1 MIVPI
6 FILDIY
12 CYKNQILCPFWI
24 LLSVISI
31 LSINPVFA
39 EPVEVEIDWIIE
51 GQSKTIVNTST
62 EPVEETQNNDVYQ
75 FDEQNNEKSIKIATE
90 SEDFEDFITGSG
102 YTIGDRIITIDSEE
116 GQILNKML
124 IEQRQ
129 INKDNF
135 FHMIK
140 YLDRYS
146 DGYVEL
152 AEALLDPVKKQ
163 KYLSSGMSYDHYVD
177 SNLENFLVERGYD
190 LTDLES
196 IPNEA
201 FSPTK
206 YDDIR
211 LKASQMANDGKENVD
226 LRELLPNY
234 VAPDSQA
241 MKEDMVRKLTEET
254 SNVYESI
261 SSRQLEI
268 SIKQSPDLTNTITS
282 NIFDNFQFVNTKFE
296 NTKHVVDT
304 IEKPQTTF
312 ELPKNYD
319 YNLIILIPI
328 LLGSVIFGYL
338 MYKKSV
344 SKRPL
349 EIIIVTPSVDYV
361 ENTIEMI
368 QSSKKLFDENMPKYA
383 FEKFSQ
389 AIRYYYSN
397 KLGINLDMTQN
408 ELMRNLKKSDVP
420 NYIQIQKWL
429 QLCGQVEFVK
439 HHSTQK
445 EFVNALET
453 FKKLIS

>member
-1 MIVPI
+1 MH
-6 FILDIY
+6 
-12 CYKNQILCPFWI
+12 PFWI
-24 LLSVISI
+24 LLFVLSF
-31 LSINPVFA
+31 LSISPVFA
-39 EPVEVEIDWIIE
+39 EPVEVEIDWMIE
-51 GQSKTIVNTST
+51 GQLKTTVNTSA

-90 SEDFEDFITGSG
+90 TEDFEDFITGSG

-152 AEALLDPVKKQ
+152 AQALLDPVKKQ
-163 KYLSSGMSYDHYVD
+163 KYLSSGISRDYYVD

-190 LTDLES
+190 LNDLES

-206 YDDIR
+206 YDQIR
-211 LKASQMANDGKENVD
+211 LKASQMANEGKENLD
-226 LRELLPNY
+226 LRELLPGY

-241 MKEDMVRKLTEET
+241 MKEDMVRKLTQET

-261 SSRQLEI
+261 SSRQLDI
-268 SIKQSPDLTNTITS
+268 SVTQSPDLTNSLSS
-282 NIFDNFQFVNTKFE
+282 NLFNDFQFVNTKFE
-296 NTKHVVDT
+296 NTRHVIDS

-319 YNLIILIPI
+319 YALMILIPI
-328 LLGSVIFGYL
+328 ILGSAIFGYL
-338 MYKKSV
+338 MYKKSQ
-344 SKRPL
+344 STRKL
-349 EIIIVTPSVDYV
+349 EIITVSPSVNYV
-361 ENTIEMI
+361 ENTLEMI

-389 AIRYYYSN
+389 SIRYYYSN
-397 KLGINLDMTQN
+397 KLGINLDMTQS
-408 ELMRNLKKSDVP
+408 EMMHNLRKSNVE
-420 NYIQIQKWL
+420 NYSQIQKWL

-439 HHSTQK
+439 HQSTQK
-445 EFVNALET
+445 EFIDALET

>member
-1 MIVPI
+1 
-6 FILDIY
+6 LR
-12 CYKNQILCPFWI
+12 PFWI
-24 LLSVISI
+24 LLFVLTF
-31 LSINPVFA
+31 LSISPVFA
-39 EPVEVEIDWIIE
+39 EPVEVEIDWMIE
-51 GQSKTIVNTST
+51 GQPTTVIPSSP
-62 EPVEETQNNDVYQ
+62 EPIEETQNNDVNQ
-75 FDEQNNEKSIKIATE
+75 FDDQNNKKSITIAPET
-90 SEDFEDFITGSG
+90 EDFEDFITGSG
-102 YTIGDRIITIDSEE
+102 YTFGNRLITIDSEE

-152 AEALLDPVKKQ
+152 AQALLDPVKKQ

-190 LTDLES
+190 INDLES

-206 YDDIR
+206 YDQIR
-211 LKASQMANDGKENVD
+211 LKASQMANDGQENVD
-226 LRELLPNY
+226 LREFLPGY
-234 VAPDSQA
+234 VPTDPQA
-241 MKEDMVRKLTEET
+241 MKENMVIQLTKET

-268 SIKQSPDLTNTITS
+268 SVTQSPDLTNAITS
-282 NIFDNFQFVNTKFE
+282 NLFDDFQFVNTKFE
-296 NTKHVVDT
+296 NTRHVIDS
-304 IEKPQTTF
+304 IEKPQTAF

-319 YNLIILIPI
+319 YNLMILIPI

-338 MYKKSV
+338 IYKKSV
-344 SKRPL
+344 NKRPQ
-349 EIIIVTPSVDYV
+349 EIIAVTPSVNYV
-361 ENTIEMI
+361 ENTLEMI
-368 QSSKKLFDENMPKYA
+368 QSSKELFDENMPKYA

-397 KLGINLDMTQN
+397 KLGINLDMTQS
-408 ELMRNLKKSDVP
+408 EMMHNLKKSDVS
-420 NYIQIQKWL
+420 NYPQIQKWL
-429 QLCGQVEFVK
+429 QLCGKVEFVK
-439 HHSTQK
+439 HQSTQK
-445 EFVNALET
+445 EFIAALET
-453 FKKLIS
+453 FKKSIS

>member
-1 MIVPI
+1 
-6 FILDIY
+6 
-12 CYKNQILCPFWI
+12 
-24 LLSVISI
+24 
-31 LSINPVFA
+31 LSISPVFA
-39 EPVEVEIDWIIE
+39 EPVEVEIDWMIE
-51 GQSKTIVNTST
+51 GQLKTTVNTSA

-90 SEDFEDFITGSG
+90 TEDFEDFITGSG

-152 AEALLDPVKKQ
+152 AQALLDPVKKQ
-163 KYLSSGMSYDHYVD
+163 KYLSSGISRDYYVD

-190 LTDLES
+190 LNDLES

-206 YDDIR
+206 YDQIR
-211 LKASQMANDGKENVD
+211 LKASQMANEGKENLD
-226 LRELLPNY
+226 LRELLPGY

-241 MKEDMVRKLTEET
+241 MKEDMVRKLTQET

-261 SSRQLEI
+261 SSRQLDI
-268 SIKQSPDLTNTITS
+268 SVTQSPDLTNSLSS
-282 NIFDNFQFVNTKFE
+282 NLFNDFQFVNTKFE
-296 NTKHVVDT
+296 NTRHVIDS

-319 YNLIILIPI
+319 YALMILIPI
-328 LLGSVIFGYL
+328 ILGSAIFGYL
-338 MYKKSV
+338 MYKKSQ
-344 SKRPL
+344 STRKL
-349 EIIIVTPSVDYV
+349 EIITVSPSVNYV
-361 ENTIEMI
+361 ENTLEMI

-389 AIRYYYSN
+389 SIRYYYSN
-397 KLGINLDMTQN
+397 KLGINLDMTQS
-408 ELMRNLKKSDVP
+408 EMMHNLKKSNVE
-420 NYIQIQKWL
+420 NYSQIQKWL

-439 HHSTQK
+439 HQSTQK
-445 EFVNALET
+445 EFIDALET

>member
-1 MIVPI
+1 
-6 FILDIY
+6 L
-12 CYKNQILCPFWI
+12 QPFWI
-24 LLSVISI
+24 LLFVLTF
-31 LSINPVFA
+31 LSISPVFA
-39 EPVEVEIDWIIE
+39 EPVEVEIDWTIE
-51 GQSKTIVNTST
+51 GQPTITIPSSP
-62 EPVEETQNNDVYQ
+62 ESIEETQNNDVNQ
-75 FDEQNNEKSIKIATE
+75 FDDQNNKKSITIATE
-90 SEDFEDFITGSG
+90 TEDFEDFITGSG
-102 YTIGDRIITIDSEE
+102 YTFGNRLITIDSEE

-163 KYLSSGMSYDHYVD
+163 RYLSSGMSYDHYVD

-190 LTDLES
+190 LNDLES

-206 YDDIR
+206 YDQIR
-211 LKASQMANDGKENVD
+211 LKASQMANDGQENVD
-226 LRELLPNY
+226 LRELLPGY
-234 VAPDSQA
+234 VPNDHQA
-241 MKEDMVRKLTEET
+241 MKDNMVRQLTKET

-268 SIKQSPDLTNTITS
+268 SVTQSPDLTNAIAS
-282 NIFDNFQFVNTKFE
+282 NLFDDFQFVNTKFE
-296 NTKHVVDT
+296 NTRHVIDS

-319 YNLIILIPI
+319 YNLMILIPI

-338 MYKKSV
+338 IYKKSV
-344 SKRPL
+344 NKRPQ
-349 EIIIVTPSVDYV
+349 EIIAVTPSVNYV
-361 ENTIEMI
+361 ENTLEMI
-368 QSSKKLFDENMPKYA
+368 QSSKELFDENMPKYA

-397 KLGINLDMTQN
+397 KLGINLDMTQS
-408 ELMRNLKKSDVP
+408 EMMHNLKKSDVS
-420 NYIQIQKWL
+420 NYPQIQKWL

-439 HHSTQK
+439 HQSTQK
-445 EFVNALET
+445 EFIAALET
-453 FKKLIS
+453 FKKSIS